1 MSHIRR
7 IVMLIFYF
15 RIFNYRLFLT
25 GNKMK
30 LFLQTFFLH
39 KVYLLTIFVF
49 DILPLGQG
57 NLQEDNC
64 KK

>member
-1 MSHIRR
+1 
-7 IVMLIFYF
+7 MLIFYF
-15 RIFNYRLFLT
+15 KIFNYCLFFT

-30 LFLQTFFLH
+30 LFLQTFFLR
-39 KVYLLTIFVF
+39 KVYLLTTFVF